1 MVAKFPSTVKANNW
15 LMPHQ
20 SHFSWTKHWIVPCHI
35 SKQLCDTGYTIA
47 QSGASYEQL
56 LATEYEKHP
65 EYYFTPKEFSQKIF
79 GAEDSTI
86 TKDPNYLQFI
96 KEKANAIVNNE
107 HIELSDEQA
116 SAVVI
121 ISDENSIDS
130 HLQKKMMD
138 FLMQGTPK
146 SKQFAM
152 IVNGTQNITQ
162 YLTHVTDDQSNNK
175 SQAIKAHSADYKKAI
190 FTRCHQYLAIK
201 NPSKKDKEKFIGS
214 VKNAEKKFEKS
225 ALNID
230 RGIMRK
236 AMQIM
241 VNLLLHV
248 TGLFVIANTLNKAIT
263 GDWRFL
269 KKTSST
275 KKINEEVNSIIKI
288 TQTSPEKKQV
298 SKSQQ
303 MREEI
308 QKVKNNGCESDALDS
323 TSVKPP

>member
-1 MVAKFPSTVKANNW
+1 
-15 LMPHQ
+15 
-20 SHFSWTKHWIVPCHI
+20 
-35 SKQLCDTGYTIA
+35 
-47 QSGASYEQL
+47 L
-56 LATEYEKHP
+56 LAKEYEKHP
-65 EYYFTPKEFSQKIF
+65 EYYFTPKEFAQKIF
-79 GAEDSTI
+79 GSEDSTI
-86 TKDPNYLQFI
+86 TKDPVYLQLV
-96 KEKANAIVNNE
+96 KNKAKNFVNNE
-107 HIELSDEQA
+107 DIDLSDEQA
-116 SAVVI
+116 NAVVI
-121 ISDENSIDS
+121 ISNERSIDS
-130 HLQKKMMD
+130 EHQKIMID
-138 FLMQGTPK
+138 FLVQDTPK
-146 SKQFAM
+146 SKQFAL

-162 YLTHVTDDQSNNK
+162 YLTQVTDDQSNNK
-175 SQAIKAHSADYKKAI
+175 SQAIKTHSADYKKAI
-190 FTRCHQYLAIK
+190 FTNCQQYLAIK
-201 NPSKKDKEKFIGS
+201 NPSKKDKEKFIGGI
-214 VKNAEKKFEKS
+214 KNAEKKFENS

-241 VNLLLHV
+241 VNLILHV

-323 TSVKPP
+323 ISVKPP